1 MAQSATGFQD
11 RRRRPLGYLGI
22 CFLEK
27 ASKNQYHIEDFE
39 MHIRVQKNSSER
51 TTGHNL
57 LDAKVF
63 FEYIKDIDAK
73 NIQNLM
79 LWTTRTIQ

>member
-1 MAQSATGFQD
+1 
-11 RRRRPLGYLGI
+11 
-22 CFLEK
+22 
-27 ASKNQYHIEDFE
+27 